1 MNHIIS
7 DESMTE
13 MHDLIA
19 EIDHNAFKLE
29 RDIRN
34 LYNLIHVI
42 KGDGVR
48 LAEFRSGN
56 HE

>member
-7 DESMTE
+7 DENMTE

-48 LAEFRSGN
+48 LAEFRKD
-56 HE
+56 

>member
-7 DESMTE
+7 DGSMTE

-19 EIDHNAFKLE
+19 EIDHNVFKLE

-48 LAEFRSGN
+48 LAEFRDDN

>member
-7 DESMTE
+7 DENMTE

-19 EIDHNAFKLE
+19 EIDHNVFKLE

-42 KGDGVR
+42 KGDGAR
-48 LAEFRSGN
+48 FAEFGGDK